1 MTDEGEYATCLVAT
15 GVANSQPHGVSA
27 AMVAPMPTSTEQL
40 DRALRAEAL
49 LWDYERDFLPQGL
62 EVVERD
68 DLLMWR
74 RATGPMSEQRW
85 ANRVAFVRTTPAGVD
100 RIIDE
105 ALAFLGPVFTWV
117 VGPSTTPRDLPARLR
132 ERGLTDVGDGDLLTA
147 LLPVEG
153 LRASADVSIVEVE
166 GEPLARIGLR
176 LAHPDAP
183 AAELD
188 VLLEERLVYL
198 RHPRRRGGF
207 LVAFVGGEPAA
218 NAGYRYS
225 SDGATVYLNG
235 AETVE
240 RFRRRGVYQALV
252 AHRTAAAH
260 ARGCRYA
267 AIRARRDTSLLILM
281 KRGFVQHGHLPIFAR
296 PNASSG

>member
-1 MTDEGEYATCLVAT
+1 
-15 GVANSQPHGVSA
+15 
-27 AMVAPMPTSTEQL
+27 MPTSTEHV

-49 LWDYERDFLPQGL
+49 LWDYERDHLPPGL

-74 RATGPMSEQRW
+74 RATGPMSQQRW
-85 ANRVAFVRTTPAGVD
+85 ANRVAFVRTTPVGVEG
-100 RIIDE
+100 IIDE
-105 ALAFLGPVFTWV
+105 TLAFLGPVPFTWV
-117 VGPSTTPRDLPARLR
+117 VGPCTTPRDLPARLR
-132 ERGLTDVGDGDLLTA
+132 ERGLSDVGDGDLLTA
-147 LLPVEG
+147 LLPIEG
-153 LRASADVSIVEVE
+153 LRPSADVSIVEVE

-188 VLLEERLVYL
+188 LLLEERLAYL
-198 RHPRRRGGF
+198 RHPQRRGGF
-207 LVAFVGGEPAA
+207 LVASVGGEPAA

-225 SDGATVYLNG
+225 SDGATVYLSG
-235 AETVE
+235 AATVE

-252 AHRTAAAH
+252 AHRTAAAQ

-267 AIRARRDTSLLILM
+267 AIRARRDTSLPILM
-281 KRGFVQHGHLPIFAR
+281 KRGFVDHGHLPIFAPR
-296 PNASSG
+296 TRTAPLKSGGPR